1 MFQTELYK
9 NFEQQLLSAL
19 QEEESLFNASQMI
32 QRAMPELV
40 STLES
45 GFSLM
50 AASMQAMSTSHS
62 AELQKLNKPWSEIFA
77 LGNAFFNQ
85 GDGSL
90 HIPSNN
96 SVRNT
101 IDTAAS
107 LPTASHLTTY
117 KLNRTIVTVTDVWRE
132 YANGLCGGP
141 SVEYLE
147 KELELLGE
155 KIEKNHVFL
164 VAETNYTKLSKVKQM
179 QNALRVKKLLVELKK
194 EEHFFVYLLTSYVLL
209 LKTTALT
216 PQISFL

>member
-147 KELELLGE
+147 KEFGTSWRKDRKESRFFSRRNELYKAIKSKADAE
-155 KIEKNHVFL
+155 RTSCEEAARRIEERRAFL
-164 VAETNYTKLSKVKQM
+164 CISLDKLRSVIKDDSL
-179 QNALRVKKLLVELKK
+179 N
-194 EEHFFVYLLTSYVLL
+194 TSN
-209 LKTTALT
+209 
-216 PQISFL
+216 